1 MLNPFQQ
8 SELRFLR
15 QQVDKLQEQK
25 YSNQTSKSIDQDLFV
40 ARKELQTFVSK
51 LRKEGAKI

>member
-15 QQVDKLQEQK
+15 QQVDKLQDQK
-25 YSNQTSKSIDQDLFV
+25 YSTQASKSIDQDLFV

-51 LRKEGAKI
+51 LRKEGVKI